1 MSRDIRTP
9 ADIKARS
16 RALGMVQAAPG
27 DVEAR
32 DRALPARDSAR
43 DRVAAEV
50 MRRNGF
56 DTRDIEAKFGYVPGP
71 VTAKSDAETNPG
83 MRSVA

>member
-1 MSRDIRTP
+1 MSHDIRTP
-9 ADIKARS
+9 ADIKAKA

-27 DVEAR
+27 DVEAGE
-32 DRALPARDSAR
+32 RALPARDSAR

-56 DTRDIEAKFGYVPGP
+56 DTREIEAKFGYVPGP
-71 VTAKSDAETNPG
+71 VGARSDTETRPA
-83 MRSVA
+83 MRSIA

>member
-1 MSRDIRTP
+1 MSHDTRT
-9 ADIKARS
+9 AANIKAKA
-16 RALGMVQAAPG
+16 RALGMVPAAPG

-32 DRALPARDSAR
+32 ERTLSVRNSAR

-50 MRRNGF
+50 MRRHGF

-71 VTAKSDAETNPG
+71 VGAGSDTETSPA
-83 MRSVA
+83 MRSIA